1 MSNHNKRVKQ
11 LANQYKRKGWTVEAH
26 IPNFVTPDAIG
37 QDNRIPDLVVTK
49 NGAKRIIEVETK
61 ASLKKDKPQQSTF
74 RRSAAQQ
81 NRTSFIIDVI
91 K

>member
-11 LANQYKRKGWTVEAH
+11 LANQYKSKGWNVEAH
-26 IPNFVTPDAIG
+26 IPNFDRPDGIG

-81 NRTSFIIDVI
+81 NRTSFIIDVV